1 MDWTFSVSSYNI
13 YEIFRHTLIIH
24 WPCVTWNTN
33 KCSKCYIPCLISAI
47 TSLQCKV
54 YSLHQTAVVAL
65 CVLYLLCKHCIVSA
79 MRSGRQG
86 EHMFSRKIK
95 QKSKGDIILQGGIG
109 NLFFNS
115 YNSKIYFCSSIS
127 LLCTD
132 VTHCVTNAFCILL
145 YFHLSM
151 KIHHVIINR
160 I

>member
-1 MDWTFSVSSYNI
+1 
-13 YEIFRHTLIIH
+13 
-24 WPCVTWNTN
+24 
-33 KCSKCYIPCLISAI
+33 
-47 TSLQCKV
+47 
-54 YSLHQTAVVAL
+54 
-65 CVLYLLCKHCIVSA
+65 
-79 MRSGRQG
+79 
-86 EHMFSRKIK
+86 MFSRKIK

-132 VTHCVTNAFCILL
+132 VTHCVTDAFYILL

-151 KIHHVIINR
+151 EIHHVIINR